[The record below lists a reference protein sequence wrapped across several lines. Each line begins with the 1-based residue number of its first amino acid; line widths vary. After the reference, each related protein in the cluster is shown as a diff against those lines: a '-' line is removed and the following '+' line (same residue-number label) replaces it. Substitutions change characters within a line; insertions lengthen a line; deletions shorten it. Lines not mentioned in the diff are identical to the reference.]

1 MPRKVIDY
9 SKTVI
14 YKIVCNDLNV
24 KDVYVGHTTG
34 FTKRKTTHKSHCL
47 NPNDS
52 KHNLKIYKMIRENG
66 DWNNW
71 SMIEIEKYPCK
82 DDNEARARERFW
94 YEELQATMNTLC
106 PILYI
111 GEKKQYEKDYHEKN
125 KEKIVEYKKNYQK
138 NYHEKNKDVIDTR
151 NKDYYVRNKDKFKEK
166 NNCECG
172 GCYTMTHKLAH
183 FKTLKHIKYIQEKE
197 LNNNIFY

>member
-52 KHNLKIYKMIRENG
+52 KHNLKVYKMIRENG

-71 SMIEIEKYPCK
+71 SMIEIEKFPCN
-82 DDNEARARERFW
+82 DENEARARERYW
-94 YEELQATMNTLC
+94 YEKINATMNTQC
-106 PILYI
+106 PILDV
-111 GEKKQYEKDYHEKN
+111 EDKKQYIKDYCEKN
-125 KEKIVEYKKNYQK
+125 RVTLNKKNKDYYK
-138 NYHEKNKDVIDTR
+138 KNKDVIDTKH
-151 NKDYYVRNKDKFKEK
+151 KDYYVRNKDKFNEK
-166 NNCECG
+166 HNCECG
-172 GCYTMTHKLAH
+172 GCFTTQHKLAH
-183 FKTLKHIKYIQEKE
+183 FKSLKHIKYIQEKE
-197 LNNNIFY
+197 SD